1 MRRLALLVP
10 LLIAACARPPEFD
23 QTGDGAH
30 GGTRLLYHNTV
41 VVEVCLQRAE
51 GLVTVFFTGSFSG
64 EPKPVAEPSLTLLVQ
79 RRGDDL
85 TSDTPASIALTG
97 VTAVDSGHSEY
108 RGESD
113 LLREFLAGQV
123 RIGPL
128 TAGGVALTEAWFEWP
143 GGLPLVGY
151 TPEHPYNHRHMLI
164 HELMTV
170 PNENMAGMNGT
181 FVEVPGDLVELEPL
195 PDGTARGKL
204 TSPDGSLTVLFD
216 EPPAAES
223 GTVLARGKLFL
234 DERGFTLRAHAAI
247 PAPPE

>member
-10 LLIAACARPPEFD
+10 LLVAACARPPAFD

-30 GGTRLLYHNTV
+30 GGTRLLYHTTV
-41 VVEVCLQRAE
+41 VAEICLERAE
-51 GLVTVFFTGSFSG
+51 GRVTVFFTGSFSG
-64 EPKPVAEPSLTLLVQ
+64 EPKPVTEPSLTLLVQ

-85 TSDTPASIALTG
+85 TRATPASIALTG
-97 VTAVDSGHSEY
+97 VAADGGYAEY

-113 LLREFLAGQV
+113 LLREFGAGQV

-128 TAGGVALTEAWFEWP
+128 TAGGVALAEAWFEWP
-143 GGLPLVGY
+143 GGMPLVGY

-164 HELMTV
+164 HELMTT
-170 PNENMAGMNGT
+170 PEENMAGMNGT
-181 FVEVPGDLVELEPL
+181 FVEVPGELVELETL
-195 PDGTARGKL
+195 PDGTARGRL
-204 TSPDGSLTVLFD
+204 TSPDGSIAVLFD
-216 EPPAAES
+216 QPPAAES

-234 DERGFTLRAHAAI
+234 DAGAFTLRAHAAI